1 VIFFR
6 QQYFILAEL
15 KFTLNLNSY
24 TLKGLTFLDVKGF
37 TDFKTGGSI
46 ISTSIENQRTKLL
59 YYEDA
64 YLKEFNSKVL
74 AVKRQDSQ
82 LGLVLDQTAFYPAGG
97 GQPADTGII
106 KGEKGEAKVTDV
118 RMDKGV
124 VVHIASEIAGKIGEG
139 DQITGFIDWTRRY
152 QLMRNHTL
160 AHLMAE
166 AVRRVT
172 GLPLTIV
179 GSGLDMD
186 KARLDLAHE
195 GSLGPQ
201 LPEIEKV
208 ANDMIKENRPVE
220 IKTMPRAEA
229 EELVKRFHESL
240 KILPPEVQNVRI
252 VEVKD
257 WHACACG
264 GTHVKNTGEIR
275 VAQVLRRMSK
285 GKGVE
290 RIEFTAKTS

>member
-1 VIFFR
+1 MSTPSEV
-6 QQYFILAEL
+6 QQ
-15 KFTLNLNSY
+15 T
-24 TLKGLTFLDVKGF
+24 
-37 TDFKTGGSI
+37 
-46 ISTSIENQRTKLL
+46 RLL

-64 YLKEFNSKVL
+64 YLKEFEARVL
-74 AVKRQDSQ
+74 VIKKLNGQY
-82 LGLVLDQTAFYPAGG
+82 GLVLDQTAFYPSGG
-97 GQPADTGII
+97 GQPSDTGTIRG
-106 KGEKGEAKVTDV
+106 KRGEAKVTDV
-118 RMDKGV
+118 HMDKGL
-124 VVHIASEIAGKIGEG
+124 VVHIASEIDGKINDGE
-139 DQITGFIDWTRRY
+139 QILGFIDWTRRY

-172 GLPLTIV
+172 GLTMAIV
-179 GSGLDMD
+179 GSGLDFD
-186 KARLDLAHE
+186 KVRLDLAHE
-195 GSLGPQ
+195 GSLGTL

-208 ANDMIKENRPVE
+208 ANDMIRENRQVE
-220 IKTMPRAEA
+220 VKMMPRAEA
-229 EELVKRFHESL
+229 EKFVERFHESL
-240 KILPPEVQNVRI
+240 KILPPHVQNVRI

-264 GTHVKNTGEIR
+264 GTHVKNTGEIG